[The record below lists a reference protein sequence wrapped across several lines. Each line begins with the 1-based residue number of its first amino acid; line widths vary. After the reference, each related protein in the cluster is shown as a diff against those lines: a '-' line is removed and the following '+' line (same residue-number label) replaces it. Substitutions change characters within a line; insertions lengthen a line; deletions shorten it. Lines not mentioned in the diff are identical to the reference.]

1 MAKAKKGTAV
11 CSSVCAERVNQI
23 VNESGM
29 TQKEFAEKVV
39 HCTQQHM
46 SRLMRG
52 DSPVTAETAV
62 LISNYFTNICTEW
75 ILGKTDIKDRED
87 YAVQCKFETMFERA
101 EAREIEW
108 QKILHSSNYADR
120 QIKAL
125 ELILYNQGLS
135 LELNEK
141 NEYIIFE
148 TNNRDSVLANFTHSE
163 IDQLLK
169 RMARQ
174 TMFEITWLDEDK
186 RKERKVHENMKYF
199 FNQEEHNG

>member
-1 MAKAKKGTAV
+1 MSKPKMAKANKRTAV
-11 CSSVCAERVNQI
+11 CSNVCAERVNQI

-29 TQKEFAEKVV
+29 TQKEFAEKVA
-39 HCTQQHM
+39 HLTPQHM
-46 SRLMRG
+46 NRLLRG
-52 DSPVTAETAV
+52 KSPVTAKTAA
-62 LISNYFTNICTEW
+62 LISDYFTNICTEW

-87 YAVQCKFETMFERA
+87 YAVQCKFETSFERA

-135 LELNEK
+135 LELNK
-141 NEYIIFE
+141 KSEYIIFE
-148 TNNRDSVLANFTHSE
+148 TDKRDSVLATFTHSE

-174 TMFEITWLDEDK
+174 TMFEITWLNEDT
-186 RKERKVHENMKYF
+186 EREQNA
-199 FNQEEHNG
+199 

>member
-1 MAKAKKGTAV
+1 MAKGKKGTAV
-11 CSSVCAERVNQI
+11 CSNVCAERVKQI

-46 SRLMRG
+46 SRLTHG
-52 DSPVTAETAV
+52 VSPITVEIAM
-62 LISNYFTNICTEW
+62 LISDYFTNICTEW

-87 YAVQCKFETMFERA
+87 YAVQCKFETPFEQA

-135 LELNEK
+135 LGLNSIS
-141 NEYIIFE
+141 EYIIFE
-148 TNNRDSVLANFTHSE
+148 TDNRDSVLATFTHSE

-174 TMFEITWLDEDK
+174 TMSEITWLDEDT
-186 RKERKVHENMKYF
+186 EREQNV
-199 FNQEEHNG
+199 